1 MICTLG
7 LGAVTEWYFEEKT
20 VKTKDRSMTKR
31 KLSLIARFLYKSKRY
46 FAVALVSAALMAFA
60 DMLNPQ
66 IIRVALDNV
75 IGGKEADL
83 PRLVESLIESIGGF
97 EFLKQNLWIMAL
109 AIVAVA
115 AVKVTGQFCFRVFN
129 TKASETL
136 VKTMRDTL
144 YSHIERLPFSWHMKN
159 RTGDII
165 QRCTSDID
173 MVRMFISEQMTSICR
188 ISIMIVFSM
197 AFMFSMNLWLTL
209 IALLPMPII
218 VFYSLSFHSKVGTAF
233 KDCDENEG
241 KLSAMVQENL
251 TGVRVVRAFGR
262 ERYEKDRMEE
272 HNEYYTSLWV
282 RLGKFMSRF
291 WSTMDVLS
299 GLQIMLLVVVGCVF
313 CINGWLTEGEYIA
326 FISYNSML
334 IWPIRMLGRMISELS
349 KAGVSI
355 DRIMYITESE
365 IEKDKDGAVKAD
377 MTGDICFEHVNFSY
391 DGCPQMLYDINF
403 TMKSGTTLG
412 ILGGTGSGKST
423 MVQLLDKLY
432 DIPEDSGRITIGGVD
447 IRDIETEHLRKN
459 IGIVLQEPYLFSRT
473 LAENIAITEPEIDME
488 RVKDAAKSACL
499 DTAIENFANGYD
511 TFVGERGVTLSGGQK
526 QRAAIARNLMRNAPI
541 MVFDDSLS
549 AVDTETDAK
558 IRTELEK
565 RFGTAS
571 IILISHR
578 ITTLSK
584 ADKII
589 VLDSGR
595 IVEEGTHDELK
606 NAGGIYQKIYET
618 QSGLEENI

>member
-1 MICTLG
+1 M
-7 LGAVTEWYFEEKT
+7 A
-20 VKTKDRSMTKR
+20 KR

-75 IGGKEADL
+75 IGGQEADL
-83 PRLVESLIESIGGF
+83 PRFVESLIENVGGF

-197 AFMFSMNLWLTL
+197 IFMFSMNPWLTL

-218 VFYSLSFHSKVGTAF
+218 VAYSLSFHSKVGTAF

-272 HNEYYTSLWV
+272 HNEYYTGLWV

-365 IEKDKDGAVKAD
+365 IEKDKQGAIKAD
-377 MTGDICFEHVNFSY
+377 MTGDIRFEHVNFAY
-391 DGCPQMLYDINF
+391 DGCPQMLYDIDF

-432 DIPEDSGRITIGGVD
+432 DIPEGSGRITIGGVD
-447 IRDIETEHLRKN
+447 IRDIETRHLREN

-526 QRAAIARNLMRNAPI
+526 QRAAIARNLVRNAPI

-584 ADKII
+584 ADKIL

>member
-1 MICTLG
+1 MFCALQ
-7 LGAVTEWYFEEKT
+7 ARCRDRANFEEKT
-20 VKTKDRSMTKR
+20 VKTKDKSMTKR

-66 IIRVALDNV
+66 IVRVALDNV
-75 IGGKEADL
+75 IGGEEADL
-83 PRLVESLIESIGGF
+83 PGFVTSLIETIGGF
-97 EFLKQNLWIMAL
+97 EFLKQNLWLMAL
-109 AIVAVA
+109 AIIAVA

-197 AFMFSMNLWLTL
+197 IFMFSMNPWLTL
-209 IALLPMPII
+209 IALIPMPII
-218 VFYSLSFHSKVGTAF
+218 VFYSLSFHSKVGKAF

-282 RLGKFMSRF
+282 KLGKFMSRF

-365 IEKDKDGAVKAD
+365 VEKDKDGAVKAD
-377 MTGDICFEHVNFSY
+377 MTGDISFEHVNFSY
-391 DGCPQMLYDINF
+391 DGCPQMLYDVNF
-403 TMKSGTTLG
+403 TMKAGTTLG

-432 DIPEDSGRITIGGVD
+432 DIPEGCGRITIGGVD
-447 IRDIETEHLRKN
+447 IRDIETKHLREN

-488 RVKDAAKSACL
+488 KVKDAAKSACL

-565 RFGTAS
+565 RFGTAT

-584 ADKII
+584 ADKIL

>member
-1 MICTLG
+1 M
-7 LGAVTEWYFEEKT
+7 
-20 VKTKDRSMTKR
+20 RRR

-46 FAVALVSAALMAFA
+46 FVVAICSAAIMAFA

-66 IIRVALDNV
+66 IVRVALDNV
-75 IGGKEADL
+75 IGGEEATL
-83 PRLVESLIESIGGF
+83 PDFVVSLIEKIGGF
-97 EFLKQNLWIMAL
+97 EMLKQNLWIMAL

-173 MVRMFISEQMTSICR
+173 MVRSFISDQMTAICR
-188 ISIMIVFSM
+188 ISIMIIMSM
-197 AFMFSMNLWLTL
+197 IFMFSMNPWL
-209 IALLPMPII
+209 ALVAVLPMPII
-218 VFYSLSFHSKVGTAF
+218 VIYSLSFHSKVASAF

-262 ERYEKDRMEE
+262 ERYEKDRLEE
-272 HNEYYTSLWV
+272 HNEYYTGLWV

-291 WSTMDVLS
+291 WSTMDALS
-299 GLQIMLLVVVGCVF
+299 GMQIMLLVVVGCVF
-313 CINGWLTEGEYIA
+313 CINGWLTEGEYVA

-365 IEKDKDGAVKAD
+365 IEKDHPNAVKAD
-377 MTGDICFEHVNFSY
+377 MTGDIRFEHVNFSY

-403 TMKSGTTLG
+403 TMKAGTTLG

-423 MVQLLDKLY
+423 MIQLLDKLY
-432 DIPEDSGRITIGGVD
+432 DIPEGDGRITIGGVD
-447 IRDIETEHLRKN
+447 IRDIETKHLREN
-459 IGIVLQEPYLFSRT
+459 IGVVLQEPYLFSRT
-473 LAENIAITEPEIDME
+473 LAENIAITESEIDME
-488 RVKDAAKSACL
+488 KVKDVAKSACL
-499 DTAIENFANGYD
+499 DGAIENFANGYD

-558 IRTELEK
+558 IRMELEN

-584 ADKII
+584 ADKIL

-595 IVEEGTHDELK
+595 IVEQGTHDELK

>member
-7 LGAVTEWYFEEKT
+7 LGAVTERYFEEKT
-20 VKTKDRSMTKR
+20 VKTKDKSMTKR

-272 HNEYYTSLWV
+272 HNEYYTGLWV

-326 FISYNSML
+326 FVSYNSML

-377 MTGDICFEHVNFSY
+377 MTGDISFEHVNFSY